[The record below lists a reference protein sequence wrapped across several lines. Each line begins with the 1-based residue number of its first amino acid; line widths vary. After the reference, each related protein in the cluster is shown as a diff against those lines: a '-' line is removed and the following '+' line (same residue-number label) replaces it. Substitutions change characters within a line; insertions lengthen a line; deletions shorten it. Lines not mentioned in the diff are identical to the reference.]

1 MIDLFVLFF
10 IVNRIAD
17 IGTTH
22 GIRPGDFF
30 GPVSAAHCLKEALQM
45 AIETNQIAD
54 TLRIYISQDAISK
67 KHLFVFFCLK
77 AKCNLITFFF
87 LVYRDDVINLCSTV
101 SSNSIEE
108 EDDSSSS
115 SSSNESESNENPIE
129 KAPTRNWSSTSLL
142 ILVPL
147 RLGLNE
153 IDTIYEPYLKEAL
166 KLTQTVGII
175 GGSPRHAVYIL
186 GFQDESFIDLDP
198 HFSQNTVN
206 VLEETFDLSVRS
218 DDINE
223 RKKYS
228 IPFFFRVILVRH
240 QRN

>member
-1 MIDLFVLFF
+1 M
-10 IVNRIAD
+10 
-17 IGTTH
+17 
-22 GIRPGDFF
+22 
-30 GPVSAAHCLKEALQM
+30 
-45 AIETNQIAD
+45 
-54 TLRIYISQDAISK
+54 
-67 KHLFVFFCLK
+67 
-77 AKCNLITFFF
+77 FFF
-87 LVYRDDVINLCSTV
+87 VLVYRDDVINLCSTI
-101 SSNSIEE
+101 SSNSIQE
-108 EDDSSSS
+108 EDDSSS
-115 SSSNESESNENPIE
+115 SSSNESESNESPIE
-129 KAPTRNWSSTSLL
+129 KGPTRNWSSTSLL

-218 DDINE
+218 VDING
-223 RKKYS
+223 
-228 IPFFFRVILVRH
+228 
-240 QRN
+240 